1 MPDYSTG
8 KIYKIVNHKY
18 KEIYVGSTRLTLQ
31 ERLDNHKV
39 SAKSRGYMR
48 NYKYLNNI
56 GWDYVKIV
64 LLEEYPCSSRKDLE
78 KRETE
83 WIWKLRPSLNSSSP
97 HGRGPS
103 DMSKFSKNKYL
114 CWRCMFSYI
123 NEDCLKAHKVKVHPW
138 KK

>member
-18 KEIYVGSTRLTLQ
+18 REFYVGSTRLTLQ
-31 ERLDNHKV
+31 ERLDNHKI
-39 SAKSRGYMR
+39 SAKSRGYMKI
-48 NYKYLNNI
+48 YKYLNTI

-64 LLEEYPCSSRKDLE
+64 LLEEYPCSSRKELE
-78 KRETE
+78 NRETE
-83 WIWKLRPSLNSSSP
+83 WFWKLRPTLNSKVP
-97 HGRGPS
+97 CGGTIL
-103 DMSKFSKNKYL
+103 DMNKFNKNKYL

-123 NEDCLKAHKVKVHPW
+123 NQECLNAHKVKVHPW